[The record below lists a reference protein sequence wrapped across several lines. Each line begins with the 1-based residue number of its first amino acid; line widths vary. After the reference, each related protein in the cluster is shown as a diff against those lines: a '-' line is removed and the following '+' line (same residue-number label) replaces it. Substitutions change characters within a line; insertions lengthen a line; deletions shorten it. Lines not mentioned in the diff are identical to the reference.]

1 MSDSCVFLWG
11 TTSLSEQ
18 ESEELFP
25 LLTSS
30 ERDRAASLQHALSQR
45 YLSGRYLA
53 RKLGGEILGQAW
65 TKLTPVAHCTECGM
79 DHGAITLEGTDVHI
93 SLSSSGTILVAAGI
107 RGHLLGVDIELGNIV
122 ESREVAGSKGTQ
134 TVTLGSWC
142 EYEAVVKAM
151 GVGNVISIDELDP
164 TVISSQ
170 YTVHKAT
177 QHGEFVL
184 AVAVSR

>member
-1 MSDSCVFLWG
+1 MSESFVLLWG
-11 TTSLSEQ
+11 AISLSEQ
-18 ESEELFP
+18 ESDELYP
-25 LLTSS
+25 LLTPS
-30 ERDRAASLQHALSQR
+30 ERARAASLGHVLSQR

-53 RKLGGEILGQAW
+53 RKLGGDILGQAW
-65 TKLTPVAHCTECGM
+65 TSVIPVAQCSECGM
-79 DHGAITLEGTDVHI
+79 DHGAITLKGTDVHI
-93 SLSSSGTILVAAGI
+93 SLSSSGSAVVAAGI
-107 RGHLLGVDIELGNIV
+107 RGQHIGVDIEQGNLGD
-122 ESREVAGSKGTQ
+122 SREVAGKAGTQ

-151 GVGNVISIDELDP
+151 GVGNTVSIDELDP

-177 QHGEFVL
+177 QHERFVL

>member
-1 MSDSCVFLWG
+1 MSDSFVLLWG
-11 TTSLSEQ
+11 ATSLSEQ
-18 ESEELFP
+18 ESDELYP

-30 ERDRAASLQHALSQR
+30 ELARAASLGDVLSQR

-53 RKLGGEILGQAW
+53 RKLGGDILGQAW
-65 TKLTPVAHCTECGM
+65 TSVIPVAQCRECGM

-93 SLSSSGTILVAAGI
+93 SLSSSDSAVVAAGI
-107 RGHLLGVDIELGNIV
+107 RGQHIGVDIEQGNL
-122 ESREVAGSKGTQ
+122 EDSREVAGKAGTQ
-134 TVTLGSWC
+134 IVTLGSWC

-177 QHGEFVL
+177 QHERFVL